1 MYYRQVF
8 VLLKCKLTNKIR
20 NDKKSRPNCEE
31 IKRHFSKIKRRF
43 ISLKRRFVRLKR
55 RFVFLKNSNC
65 LTLLPFPCDYFKV
78 SFTRG
83 DAYALP
89 GAKFFWA
96 FGPRVVQ
103 RGNNLPP
110 RPEMAKA
117 FLDIGRRAES
127 KLQNTATA
135 SCKLRSKNIFHNNN
149 HSERQAEQKVCRSI
163 KSRQRLAKS
172 FCECLFKSYFHSPH
186 SSALLLH
193 IERTYQLHSQTREDI
208 GYSRSYLIVRLT
220 SAEQCLTIDK
230 FIDF

>member
-43 ISLKRRFVRLKR
+43 ISLKRPFVRLKR
-55 RFVFLKNSNC
+55 RFVFLKNSNY
-65 LTLLPFPCDYFKV
+65 LTLLPFPCDYYKV

-89 GAKFFWA
+89 RAEFFWA

-103 RGNNLPP
+103 RGNNPPP
-110 RPEMAKA
+110 RPTRAKA

-127 KLQNTATA
+127 KLRKTKKTKSLSFNKVKTKT
-135 SCKLRSKNIFHNNN
+135 CKIVLRM
-149 HSERQAEQKVCRSI
+149 
-163 KSRQRLAKS
+163 
-172 FCECLFKSYFHSPH
+172 
-186 SSALLLH
+186 
-193 IERTYQLHSQTREDI
+193 
-208 GYSRSYLIVRLT
+208 
-220 SAEQCLTIDK
+220 
-230 FIDF
+230 FI

>member
-1 MYYRQVF
+1 MYYSQIF

-31 IKRHFSKIKRRF
+31 IKRPFSKIKRRF
-43 ISLKRRFVRLKR
+43 ISLKRHFVRLKR
-55 RFVFLKNSNC
+55 RFVFLKNSNY
-65 LTLLPFPCDYFKV
+65 LTLLPFPGDYYKV

-89 GAKFFWA
+89 RAEFFWA

-103 RGNNLPP
+103 RGNNLLP

-135 SCKLRSKNIFHNNN
+135 FCKLRSKNIFHNNN

-208 GYSRSYLIVRLT
+208 VYSRSHLIVRLT

>member
-20 NDKKSRPNCEE
+20 NDKKSRPNCEK
-31 IKRHFSKIKRRF
+31 IKRPFSKIKRRF
-43 ISLKRRFVRLKR
+43 ISLKRPFVRLKR
-55 RFVFLKNSNC
+55 RFVFLKNSNY
-65 LTLLPFPCDYFKV
+65 LTLLPFPGDYFKV

-89 GAKFFWA
+89 RAEFFWA

-103 RGNNLPP
+103 RG
-110 RPEMAKA
+110 
-117 FLDIGRRAES
+117 
-127 KLQNTATA
+127 
-135 SCKLRSKNIFHNNN
+135 NN

-208 GYSRSYLIVRLT
+208 VYSRSHLIIRLT

>member
-83 DAYALP
+83 
-89 GAKFFWA
+89 
-96 FGPRVVQ
+96 
-103 RGNNLPP
+103 
-110 RPEMAKA
+110 
-117 FLDIGRRAES
+117 RR
-127 KLQNTATA
+127 
-135 SCKLRSKNIFHNNN
+135 LRSAP
-149 HSERQAEQKVCRSI
+149 S
-163 KSRQRLAKS
+163 
-172 FCECLFKSYFHSPH
+172 
-186 SSALLLH
+186 
-193 IERTYQLHSQTREDI
+193 
-208 GYSRSYLIVRLT
+208 
-220 SAEQCLTIDK
+220 
-230 FIDF
+230 

>member
-43 ISLKRRFVRLKR
+43 ISLKRPFVRLKR

-83 DAYALP
+83 DGYALP

-117 FLDIGRRAES
+117 SLNIARRAES
-127 KLQNTATA
+127 KLRKA
-135 SCKLRSKNIFHNNN
+135 S
-149 HSERQAEQKVCRSI
+149 
-163 KSRQRLAKS
+163 
-172 FCECLFKSYFHSPH
+172 
-186 SSALLLH
+186 
-193 IERTYQLHSQTREDI
+193 
-208 GYSRSYLIVRLT
+208 
-220 SAEQCLTIDK
+220 
-230 FIDF
+230 

>member
-1 MYYRQVF
+1 MAFWSNKSAVWFAKISRIQRFCPYCAKIMWYR
-8 VLLKCKLTNKIR
+8 
-20 NDKKSRPNCEE
+20 
-31 IKRHFSKIKRRF
+31 
-43 ISLKRRFVRLKR
+43 
-55 RFVFLKNSNC
+55 
-65 LTLLPFPCDYFKV
+65 
-78 SFTRG
+78 FTRG

-103 RGNNLPP
+103 RGNNLLP
-110 RPEMAKA
+110 RSKMAKA
-117 FLDIGRRAES
+117 SLDIGRRAES
-127 KLQNTATA
+127 KLQNTATV

-208 GYSRSYLIVRLT
+208 VYSRSYLIVRLT

>member
-43 ISLKRRFVRLKR
+43 ISLKRHFVRLKR
-55 RFVFLKNSNC
+55 RFVFLKNSNY
-65 LTLLPFPCDYFKV
+65 LTLLPFPGDYYKA
-78 SFTRG
+78 SFTRC
-83 DAYALP
+83 DTYALP

-110 RPEMAKA
+110 RPKMAKA

-208 GYSRSYLIVRLT
+208 VYSRSHLIVRLT

>member
-43 ISLKRRFVRLKR
+43 ISLKRPFVRLKR
-55 RFVFLKNSNC
+55 RFVFLKNSNY
-65 LTLLPFPCDYFKV
+65 LTLLPFPGDYYKV

-89 GAKFFWA
+89 GAKFFLA

-117 FLDIGRRAES
+117 SLDIGRRAES
-127 KLQNTATA
+127 KLRKA
-135 SCKLRSKNIFHNNN
+135 S
-149 HSERQAEQKVCRSI
+149 
-163 KSRQRLAKS
+163 
-172 FCECLFKSYFHSPH
+172 
-186 SSALLLH
+186 
-193 IERTYQLHSQTREDI
+193 
-208 GYSRSYLIVRLT
+208 
-220 SAEQCLTIDK
+220 
-230 FIDF
+230 